1 MKIHKPHSDAC
12 DRNQQP
18 ILDVLQLRLS
28 ETRSVLEIGSGSGQH
43 AIFFAKQ
50 MPHLTWI
57 TSDRQET
64 HAGIQLWMEEASLAN
79 VEGPLDLDVSRNSW
93 PVVEIDAV
101 FTANTLHIISWAL
114 VEDLVNGV
122 AQLLPD
128 GGLFIVYGPFN
139 YNGQYTSESN
149 ARFDLWLK
157 DRDAES
163 AIRNFEDVDALAHSA
178 GLQAIDDIAMP
189 ANNRILIWK
198 KHLPE

>member
-28 ETRSVLEIGSGSGQH
+28 KTRSVLEIGSGTGQH

-50 MPHLTWI
+50 MPHLTWV

-198 KHLPE
+198 KHLQE